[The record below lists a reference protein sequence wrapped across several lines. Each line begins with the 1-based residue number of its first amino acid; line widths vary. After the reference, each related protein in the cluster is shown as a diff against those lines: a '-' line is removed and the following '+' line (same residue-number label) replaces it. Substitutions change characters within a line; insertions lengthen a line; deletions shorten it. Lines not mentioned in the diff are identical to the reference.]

1 MRCTW
6 MDPLLTNWF
15 IRECCQMSSCHN
27 VWGIGA
33 LKLFPES
40 EWLGHSLKE
49 KELVKKLK
57 VVLIPL
63 EAQPK
68 GSQSDTWLGSHAV
81 LWLFKI
87 PKQRSQW
94 DGSVVRVPAAT
105 PDNLSSTP
113 LIHTVKREKP
123 LLRADLWPLS
133 SDLYTCSLA
142 CAQYTHNANE
152 CNIKTPK

>member
-15 IRECCQMSSCHN
+15 IRVSSNAIHN

-49 KELVKKLK
+49 KELVKKPK

-68 GSQSDTWLGSHAV
+68 GSQSDTWM
-81 LWLFKI
+81 I
-87 PKQRSQW
+87 
-94 DGSVVRVPAAT
+94 
-105 PDNLSSTP
+105 
-113 LIHTVKREKP
+113 
-123 LLRADLWPLS
+123 
-133 SDLYTCSLA
+133 LYTAWGPMLFYGSSKFQSSVA
-142 CAQYTHNANE
+142 SE
-152 CNIKTPK
+152 MGPW